1 MLGMLYGIGVGPGDP
16 DLLTL
21 KAVKVLRRVDHVF
34 AAASSKN
41 DYSLAHDIVR
51 EHIPAATPVEQ
62 LAFPMTFNAEKLE
75 DAWQANCEQV
85 VAVLRQGKDVAF
97 LTLGDPLT
105 FSTFIYLMRK
115 VRSRIP
121 GVRVSVVPGI
131 TSFQAAAACA
141 GEPLAEGEEIVSII
155 SGAKGG
161 ERLREVISLSD
172 SVVLMK
178 AYKYLPAILAE
189 VEEAGLQDSCCFIS
203 RCGLDG
209 EVIERDFDRLV
220 QMKRPNYLSLMLIK
234 KRGLESRPHSCRS
247 AEAFEGQQAGAG
259 SAPEAPVALK
269 PGCRDSLSVVGISRP
284 AAAAGFEEK
293 AVRA

>member
-21 KAVKVLRRVDHVF
+21 KAVKVLRRVAHVF

-41 DYSLAHDIVR
+41 DYSLAHEIVKD
-51 EHIPAATPVEQ
+51 HIPPSTPVDQ
-62 LAFPMTFNAEKLE
+62 LAFPMTYNPEKLE
-75 DAWQANCEQV
+75 DAWQANCRRV
-85 VAVLRQGKDVAF
+85 IDVLRQGKDVAF
-97 LTLGDPLT
+97 LTLGDPMT

-115 VRSRIP
+115 VRSCIP
-121 GVRVSVVPGI
+121 DARVSVVPGI

-161 ERLREVISLSD
+161 ERLKEVIAVSD

-178 AYKYLPAILAE
+178 AYKYLPEILAG
-189 VEEAGLQDSCCFIS
+189 VEEAGLRDSCCFIS

-209 EVIERDFDRLV
+209 ETIERDFERLV
-220 QMKRPNYLSLMLIK
+220 EMKRPNYLSLMLIK
-234 KRGLESRPHSCRS
+234 RRGLESRGHSRRS
-247 AEAFEGQQAGAG
+247 GEFPAGQPAQDSPELPRPGSPAYGERLHGVGAPMCATG
-259 SAPEAPVALK
+259 
-269 PGCRDSLSVVGISRP
+269 G
-284 AAAAGFEEK
+284 GFEER
-293 AVRA
+293 AVRP

>member
-1 MLGMLYGIGVGPGDP
+1 MLGILYGIGVGPGDP

-21 KAVKVLRRVDHVF
+21 KAVKVLKRVAHVF

-51 EHIPAATPVEQ
+51 EHIPSSTPVDQ
-62 LAFPMTFNAEKLE
+62 LAFPMTFNSEKLE

-85 VAVLRQGKDVAF
+85 VEVLRQGKDVAF

-121 GVRVSVVPGI
+121 GARVSVVPGI

-161 ERLREVISLSD
+161 ERLKDVISLSD

-178 AYKYLPAILAE
+178 AYKYLPEILSE

-203 RCGLDG
+203 RCGLEG
-209 EVIERDFDRLV
+209 EVIERDFDKLL
-220 QMKRPNYLSLMLIK
+220 QMERPNYLSLMLIK
-234 KRGLESRPHSCRS
+234 RRGLESTVRS
-247 AEAFEGQQAGAG
+247 RSSLESMEGQLVGNPADV
-259 SAPEAPVALK
+259 PAPVK
-269 PGCRDSLSVVGISRP
+269 PACRDRLRVVGIPEP
-284 AAAAGFEEK
+284 AVAMGFKEK
-293 AVRA
+293 AAQA